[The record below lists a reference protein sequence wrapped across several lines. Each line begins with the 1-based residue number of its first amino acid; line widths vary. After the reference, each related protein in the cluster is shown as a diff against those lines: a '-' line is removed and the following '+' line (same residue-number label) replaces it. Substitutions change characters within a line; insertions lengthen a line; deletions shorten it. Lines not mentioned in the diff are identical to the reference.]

1 MSVGVMQLLIV
12 AVVTALEVVLPV
24 VFVSKA
30 AAAAAAAA
38 VGALLCAGVVIDT
51 SIGVSKVGMRV
62 DVLNLVFNMAVDSLM
77 VALSGTIFS
86 VATNV
91 NADELVDVDA
101 GIMAA
106 FKFAMPDLLKECRC

>member
-1 MSVGVMQLLIV
+1 MQLLIV

-30 AAAAAAAA
+30 AAAAAA
-38 VGALLCAGVVIDT
+38 VGALLCAGAVIDT
-51 SIGVSKVGMRV
+51 SIGAPKVGMRV

-86 VATNV
+86 VVTNV